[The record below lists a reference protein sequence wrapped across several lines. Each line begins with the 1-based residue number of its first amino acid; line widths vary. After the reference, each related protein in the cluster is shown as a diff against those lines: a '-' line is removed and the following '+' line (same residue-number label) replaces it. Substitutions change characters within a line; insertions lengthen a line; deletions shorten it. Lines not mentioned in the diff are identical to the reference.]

1 MVSGVVMN
9 QYFPVGE
16 LASSVQHEASTL
28 PSSAQISINLSDWYC
43 PCKTLLIS
51 TVFLGTIRCD
61 EIISKKYEK
70 FLKAM

>member
-43 PCKTLLIS
+43 PYKTLLMNTLI
-51 TVFLGTIRCD
+51 IR
-61 EIISKKYEK
+61 Y
-70 FLKAM
+70 